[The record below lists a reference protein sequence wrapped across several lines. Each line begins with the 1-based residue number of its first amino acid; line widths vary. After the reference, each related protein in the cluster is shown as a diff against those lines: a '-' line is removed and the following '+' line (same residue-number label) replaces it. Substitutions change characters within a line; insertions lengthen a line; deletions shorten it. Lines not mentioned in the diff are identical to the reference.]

1 MTDRKQIRRYWEFAN
16 QKQDDLYKILN
27 ETFSELSDDIQAIID
42 RFMRIELTGNL
53 SKRETETL
61 HRKIKQWR
69 DAGYSDSY
77 QLKLYMRDLEN
88 RSRIKGHE
96 ALFLYLF
103 AAFAGRYRGLI
114 NAQLPILQ
122 AISKNTFE
130 RESGRKGGVSDKDL
144 QSLLQNLPDGTAYE
158 DQMFGYA
165 QYGAKRTA
173 DTARNAKQREAPL
186 EADSPEMQKI
196 LNAEKNRLLKPSQ
209 RSTGQ
214 PQDYHG
220 YLDLVMTA
228 VVGYS
233 AIRAFQSV
241 GAEEYIFVAV
251 MDGRTTEACKH
262 LNQKRFKVSEMK
274 LGVNVPPITVDW
286 RGQPIPHP
294 CRSIIRAVSDLK
306 PNPKNDTIAFEENSN
321 IFDAERDIVNKKREY
336 GIAFDSDGKIL
347 FQIEGNSHNI
357 TPTVEQEKML
367 RGAIFSHNHPSNVP
381 LSDKD
386 LYAVWRYGL
395 KEVRAVTQDGVY
407 SISAPKVWKGN
418 LGTAEKLRQEY
429 IELIDKFTPS
439 LLKRVD
445 RGLLT
450 MSDANIL
457 GQRLIMRRITRK
469 YGTTMKFIKWGD
481 LDG

>member
-1 MTDRKQIRRYWEFAN
+1 MTDKEQISRYWEFAN
-16 QKQDDLYKILN
+16 QKQSDLYKILN
-27 ETFSELSDDIQAIID
+27 DTFSELSDDIQAIFD
-42 RFMRIELTGNL
+42 RFMRIELSGAL

-61 HRKIKQWR
+61 HREIRRWQ

-77 QLKLYMRDLEN
+77 QLKLYMRDMEN

-103 AAFAGRYRGLI
+103 AAFAGRYRGLMI
-114 NAQLPILQ
+114 AQLPILQ
-122 AISKNTFE
+122 AIAKHTFE
-130 RESGRKGGVSDKDL
+130 RDSQKKWKVTGKEL
-144 QSLLQNLPDGTAYE
+144 NSLLSNLPDGTSYE

-173 DTARNAKQREAPL
+173 DTVRNTKQREVSL

-196 LNAEKNRLLKPSQ
+196 LSIEKNRLLKPSQ
-209 RSTGQ
+209 SSAGQ
-214 PQDYHG
+214 PQNYHG
-220 YLDLVMTA
+220 YLDFVMTS

-233 AIRAFQSV
+233 AIRAFQAS
-241 GAEEYIFVAV
+241 GSEEYIFIATI
-251 MDGRTTEACKH
+251 DGRTTEACKH
-262 LNQKRFKVSEMK
+262 LNQKRFKVSEMR
-274 LGVNVPPITVDW
+274 LGINVPPITVDW

-294 CRSIIRAVSDLK
+294 CRSIIKAAPSLK
-306 PNPKNDTIAFEENSN
+306 PNPKDDTIAFEENCN

-336 GIAFDSDGKIL
+336 GIAFDSHGKIL

-367 RGAIFSHNHPSNVP
+367 RDAIFSHNHPSDVP

-395 KEVRAVTQDGVY
+395 KEVKAVTQDGVY
-407 SISAPKVWKGN
+407 SISAPKVWKRN
-418 LGTAEKLRQEY
+418 LGTAEKLHQEY

>member
-1 MTDRKQIRRYWEFAN
+1 MTDREQIRRYWEFAN

-61 HRKIKQWR
+61 HRKIRQWR

-103 AAFAGRYRGLI
+103 AAFAGRYKGLMEK
-114 NAQLPILQ
+114 QFPILQ
-122 AISKNTFE
+122 AISQNTFE
-130 RESGRKGGVSDKDL
+130 RESGKKGGIFDKDL
-144 QSLLQNLPDGTAYE
+144 RALLHDLPDGTSYE

-173 DTARNAKQREAPL
+173 DTVRNAKQREAPL
-186 EADSPEMQKI
+186 EADSPEMRRI
-196 LNAEKNRLLKPSQ
+196 LNTEKNRLLKPSQ

-294 CRSIIRAVSDLK
+294 CRSIIQAAPNLK
-306 PNPKNDTIAFEENSN
+306 PNPKDATITFEENSN
-321 IFDAERDIVNKKREY
+321 IFDAEKDIAGKKVEH

-347 FQIEGNSHNI
+347 FRKKGDSNYIAL
-357 TPTVEQEKML
+357 TDDEKSML
-367 RGAIFSHNHPSNVP
+367 KGSIFSHNHPGNGP
-381 LSDKD
+381 LSPSD
-386 LYAVWRYGL
+386 LFNLWAFDM
-395 KEVRAVTQDGVY
+395 KEVRAVTKHGVF
-407 SISAPKVWKGN
+407 SVKQPKQWKV
-418 LGTAEKLRQEY
+418 
-429 IELIDKFTPS
+429 TPS
-439 LLKRVD
+439 SREAMKREYQSMIPKYYGPISRRVSDGALDPEQADYLL
-445 RGLLT
+445 
-450 MSDANIL
+450 
-457 GQRLIMRRITRK
+457 QRLIMRRMSRR
-469 YGTTMKFIKWGD
+469 YGFTINLIRWD
-481 LDG
+481 E